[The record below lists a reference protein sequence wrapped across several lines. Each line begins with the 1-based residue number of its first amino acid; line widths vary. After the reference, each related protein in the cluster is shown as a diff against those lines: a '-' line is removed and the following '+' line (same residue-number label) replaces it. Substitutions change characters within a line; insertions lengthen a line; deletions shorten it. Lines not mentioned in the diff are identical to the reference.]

1 MKNNNLILNG
11 PQLGLSGIVQS
22 WEVINKDGSISRAC
36 YKPHSN
42 LITNLGLTN
51 LYWANAYY
59 EWGYNYA
66 WYLNRY
72 LALGTGTAEP
82 TIEDTRLGNEV
93 FRGERNYSAYN
104 ADSSSPLGGTDG
116 YYYVTRQ
123 RGYQTNLGDL
133 NHDITEVGFATNST
147 LNHASISTKHR
158 LKDEFGNPTSVRIN
172 SDQQLRIKYIISI
185 SVTPITSY
193 TGSFELTGYTPS
205 TINYTAAWQGCS
217 GFDSVAGTISIAPQ
231 YNKLALASW
240 SPGLGPIGAA
250 GYVNGQIER
259 SYATSSNPV
268 SDGAGGYYTNRTYE
282 YTPSEAVWAGGTQL
296 ITIIPSGINGRGA
309 WMLHP
314 SPAIIKP
321 NTHRMTLTI
330 KFSWGRTV

>member
-1 MKNNNLILNG
+1 MKNNNLILSG

-51 LYWANAYY
+51 LYLANQYY
-59 EWGYNYA
+59 NYGYNYA

-72 LALGTGTAEP
+72 IALGTGTAEP
-82 TIEDTRLGNEV
+82 TITDTRLGNEV
-93 FRGERNYSAYN
+93 FRGERNFAEYN
-104 ADSSSPLGGTDG
+104 VDSSSPVGGTDG

-133 NHDITEVGFATNST
+133 NHDITEVGFSPTVT

-158 LKDEFGNPTSVRIN
+158 LKDEFGNPTSVRVN
-172 SDQQLRIKYIISI
+172 SNQQLRIKYIVSISI
-185 SVTPITSY
+185 TPITSY

-217 GFDSVAGTISIAPQ
+217 SFDAVAGSISIAPG
-231 YNKLALASW
+231 YNALILGSCT
-240 SPGLGPIGAA
+240 PGIGPIGE
-250 GYVNGQIER
+250 GGQFNNYVEHA
-259 SYATSSNPV
+259 YTTSSNPA
-268 SDGAGGYYTNRTYE
+268 SDGLGGYYTNRTYE
-282 YTPSEAVWAGGTQL
+282 YGTNDATWAGGTRL
-296 ITIIPSGINGRGA
+296 LALPNGKSGRGY
-309 WMLHP
+309 WYLHP
-314 SPAIIKP
+314 NPAIIKP

-330 KFSWGRTV
+330 KFSWGRTS